1 MLFPHLP
8 GGWSQEWD
16 PSWQATRLVAA
27 LPKVEAPNVF
37 GDDSG
42 NVRWPQPPQ
51 PPQPPG
57 LGGFA
62 GWRFHATQ
70 GEGFQEFSTLMQ
82 GQQGPQNGA
91 IGTGAWNA

>member
-1 MLFPHLP
+1 MLFGSFLQVVGRKNGIPHGRP
-8 GGWSQEWD
+8 QGW
-16 PSWQATRLVAA
+16 WQLFQ
-27 LPKVEAPNVF
+27 KVEAPNVF

-70 GEGFQEFSTLMQ
+70 GEGFQEFST
-82 GQQGPQNGA
+82 N
-91 IGTGAWNA
+91 